1 LTCQV
6 FVAAVLFVV
15 FVVEARDSLDNYF
28 EAVAADIL
36 EVVVDIPVWVAVG
49 SLVGY
54 SPVERGILVVAVVV
68 VVEGSHHN

>member
-1 LTCQV
+1 M
-6 FVAAVLFVV
+6 LFVV

>member
-1 LTCQV
+1 M
-6 FVAAVLFVV
+6 LFVV
-15 FVVEARDSLDNYF
+15 LVVEARDSLGNYF
-28 EAVAADIL
+28 EVVAADIL